1 MKDKKQQSKNKA
13 NEFKKYI
20 SAFWIG
26 FVAICIAIILFFLC
40 ASWGVFG
47 PMPTFDELENPSSN
61 VATEII
67 SSDGKTIGKF
77 YLENRV
83 PVKYEDLPPHLVNAL
98 IATED
103 ERFRSHSGID
113 ARGTLRAVTS
123 IGSSGGA
130 STITQ
135 QLAKLLFH
143 GEGSKNLVKRITQKA
158 KEWVIAVKLE
168 RQYTKDEILT
178 MYLNKADFVNNAV
191 GIRSASKVY
200 LGKEPKDLT
209 VDEAAMLVGMLQN
222 PSYFNPVRR
231 PELVEKRRN
240 VVLHQ
245 MARNEYI
252 TKEESIALQEKSL
265 VLNFTPESHKEGIAT
280 YFREYLRDFMRR
292 WVKENPKKDG
302 TIYDIYRDGLKIYVS
317 IDSRMQKYAEEAV
330 QQHISNLQEEFF
342 IQQKGNKN
350 APFYSINKDETEA
363 IITRAMK
370 NSERWRQMKDQGKSE
385 EDIIKSFEVKTP
397 MRIFSWKG
405 EIDTVMTPRDSILYY
420 KHFLQTGVMAME
432 PQTGHIKAWVGGID
446 YKHFQYDHVGQGARQ
461 VGSVFKPFVY
471 ATAIEQLH
479 YSPCDSIIDSPF
491 TMPKG
496 RYGISDDWSPQNSTR
511 TYKGIMTLKTALA
524 QSVNTVTAKLMDK
537 VGPKAVVNM
546 TRELGVKSDIPQSPA
561 IALGAVDI
569 TVSDMVAAY
578 STFANQGIY
587 VKPMFVTRI
596 EDKNGVIL
604 YNAVPETRDVMS
616 KDVAYA
622 VIKLLEGV
630 TESGSGVRLR
640 TTWQGAGYN
649 RVTGHPY
656 KFTNPIAGKTGT
668 TQNNSDG
675 WFIGMVP
682 NLATGVWV
690 GNDDRAA
697 RFKSMTYGQGA
708 TMALPIWGLFMNK
721 CYADKSLDISTSAF
735 PVPENLSIR
744 VDCRKVV
751 EETEIEDEELTTNEF
766 DF

>member
-1 MKDKKQQSKNKA
+1 MKNKKQVNKNA
-13 NEFKKYI
+13 SGFKKYLT
-20 SAFWIG
+20 AFWIAFLG
-26 FVAICIAIILFFLC
+26 LGIAIVLFFLC

-47 PMPTFDELENPSSN
+47 AMPTFDELENPSSN

-83 PVKYEDLPPHLVNAL
+83 PAKFDDLPPHLVQAL

-103 ERFRSHSGID
+103 ERFYGHSGID

-123 IGSSGGA
+123 VGSSGGA

-143 GEGSKNLVKRITQKA
+143 GEGSRNLAKRIAQKA

-168 RQYTKDEILT
+168 RQYTKEEILT

-191 GIRSASKVY
+191 GIRSAAKVY

-209 VDEAAMLVGMLQN
+209 IDEAAMLVGMLQN
-222 PSYFNPVRR
+222 PAYYNPVRR
-231 PELVEKRRN
+231 PELVQKRRN

-245 MARNEYI
+245 MAKNEFI
-252 TKEESIALQEKSL
+252 TQEVSRRLQEQPLSL
-265 VLNFTPESHKEGIAT
+265 HFTPESHREGIAT
-280 YFREYLRDFMRR
+280 YFREYLRDYMRR

-302 TIYDIYRDGLKIYVS
+302 TTYDIYRDGLKIHVS

-330 QQHISNLQEEFF
+330 QEHISNLQEEFF
-342 IQQKGNKN
+342 IQQKNNKN
-350 APFYSINKDETEA
+350 APFFNISDKETEA
-363 IITRAMK
+363 IVNRAMK
-370 NSERWRQMKDQGKSE
+370 TSERWRQMKDLGKSE
-385 EDIIKSFEVKTP
+385 DEIIKSFQVKTE

-405 EIDTVMTPRDSILYY
+405 EIDTVMTPRDSIIYY
-420 KHFLQTGVMAME
+420 KHFLQTGLMSME
-432 PQTGHIKAWVGGID
+432 PQTGHIKAWVGGIN

-496 RYGISDDWSPQNSTR
+496 RYGIGQDWSPQNSNR
-511 TYKGIMTLKTALA
+511 SYKGIMTLKQALA
-524 QSVNTVTAKLMDK
+524 GSVNTVTAKLMDK

-546 TRELGVKSDIPQSPA
+546 TRDLGVSADIPQSPA

-587 VKPMFVTRI
+587 VKPIFVTRI

-604 YNAVPETRDVMS
+604 FNAVPETKDVLS
-616 KDVAYA
+616 KDVAYT
-622 VIKLLEGV
+622 VVKLLEGV

-640 TTWQGAGYN
+640 TTWQGPGYK

-682 NLATGVWV
+682 NLATGIWV

-697 RFKSMTYGQGA
+697 HFKAMLYGQGA

-721 CYADKSLDISTSAF
+721 CYADKTLHVSKSAF
-735 PVPENLSIR
+735 EVPEGLSIR
-744 VDCRKVV
+744 VDCTKVV
-751 EETEIEDEELTTNEF
+751 QEVDDADEELDTNEF

>member
-1 MKDKKQQSKNKA
+1 MNNKKQMNKKA
-13 NEFKKYI
+13 PSFKKYVA
-20 SAFWIG
+20 AFWIAFLG
-26 FVAICIAIILFFLC
+26 LGVALVLFFLC

-47 PMPTFDELENPSSN
+47 AMPTFDELENPSSN

-83 PVKYEDLPPHLVNAL
+83 PAKYEDLPPHLVQSL

-103 ERFRSHSGID
+103 ERFYGHSGID

-123 IGSSGGA
+123 VGSSGGA

-143 GEGSKNLVKRITQKA
+143 GEGSRNLAKRITQKA

-168 RQYTKDEILT
+168 RQYTKEEILT

-191 GIRSASKVY
+191 GIRSAAKVY

-222 PSYFNPVRR
+222 PAYFNPVRR
-231 PELVEKRRN
+231 PELVQKRRN

-245 MARNEYI
+245 MAKNEFI
-252 TKEESIALQEKSL
+252 SKEESIRLQNEPLSL
-265 VLNFTPESHKEGIAT
+265 HFTPESHREGIAT
-280 YFREYLRDFMRR
+280 YFREYLRDYMRR

-302 TIYDIYRDGLKIYVS
+302 TTYDIYRDGLKIYVS

-330 QQHISNLQEEFF
+330 QEHISNLQEEFF
-342 IQQKGNKN
+342 IRQKTNKN
-350 APFYSINKDETEA
+350 APFYNISAADTEA
-363 IITRAMK
+363 IILRAMK
-370 NSERWRQMKDQGKSE
+370 TSERWRQMKDLGKSE
-385 EDIIKSFEVKTP
+385 DEILKSFEVKTD

-405 EIDTVMTPRDSILYY
+405 EIDTVMTPRDSIVYY
-420 KHFLQTGVMAME
+420 KHFLQTGMMSME
-432 PQTGHIKAWVGGID
+432 PQTGHIKAWVGGIN

-496 RYGISDDWSPQNSTR
+496 RYGIGQDWSPQNSNR
-511 TYKGIMTLKTALA
+511 SYKGIMTLKQALA
-524 QSVNTVTAKLMDK
+524 GSVNTITAKLMDK

-546 TRELGVKSDIPQSPA
+546 TRDLGISAEIPQSPA

-587 VKPMFVTRI
+587 VKPVFVTRI

-604 YNAVPETRDVMS
+604 FNAVPETKDVLS
-616 KDVAYA
+616 KDVAYT
-622 VIKLLEGV
+622 VVKLLEGV

-640 TTWQGAGYN
+640 TTWQGPGYK

-668 TQNNSDG
+668 TQNQSDG

-697 RFKSMTYGQGA
+697 HFNTMLYGQGA
-708 TMALPIWGLFMNK
+708 TMALPIWGLYMNK
-721 CYADKSLDISTSAF
+721 CYADKTLNVSKGTF
-735 PVPENLSIR
+735 EVPEGLSIR
-744 VDCRKVV
+744 VDCSKVLQ
-751 EETEIEDEELTTNEF
+751 ETDKSDDELDTNEF

>member
-1 MKDKKQQSKNKA
+1 MKNKKQTNKNA
-13 NEFKKYI
+13 TDFKKYV
-20 SAFWIG
+20 STFWMAFLG
-26 FVAICIAIILFFLC
+26 LGVAIVLFFLC

-47 PMPTFDELENPSSN
+47 AMPTFDELENPSSN

-83 PVKYEDLPPHLVNAL
+83 PVKYEDLPPHLVQAL

-103 ERFRSHSGID
+103 ERFYGHSGID

-123 IGSSGGA
+123 VGSSGGA

-143 GEGSKNLVKRITQKA
+143 GEGSRNLAKRIAQKA

-168 RQYTKDEILT
+168 RQYTKEEILT

-191 GIRSASKVY
+191 GIRSAAKVY

-209 VDEAAMLVGMLQN
+209 IDEAAMLVGMLQN
-222 PSYFNPVRR
+222 PAYFNPVRR
-231 PELVEKRRN
+231 PELVQKRRN

-245 MARNEYI
+245 MAKNEFI
-252 TKEESIALQEKSL
+252 TKEESLRMQELPLSL
-265 VLNFTPESHKEGIAT
+265 HFTPESHREGIAT
-280 YFREYLRDFMRR
+280 YFREYLRDYMRR

-302 TIYDIYRDGLKIYVS
+302 TTYDIYRDGLKIYVS

-330 QQHISNLQEEFF
+330 QEHISNLQEEFF
-342 IQQKGNKN
+342 ISQKNNKN
-350 APFYSINKDETEA
+350 APFYNITDKETEA
-363 IITRAMK
+363 IINRAMK
-370 NSERWRQMKDQGKSE
+370 TSERWRQMKEQGKSDE
-385 EDIIKSFEVKTP
+385 EILNSFKVKTE

-420 KHFLQTGVMAME
+420 KHFLQTGLMSME
-432 PQTGHIKAWVGGID
+432 PQTGHIKAWVGGIN

-496 RYGISDDWSPQNSTR
+496 RYGISQDWSPQNSNR
-511 TYKGIMTLKTALA
+511 SYKGIMTLKQALA
-524 QSVNTVTAKLMDK
+524 GSVNTVTAKLMDK

-546 TRELGVKSDIPQSPA
+546 TRDLGVSADIPQSPA

-587 VKPMFVTRI
+587 VKPVFVTRI

-604 YNAVPETRDVMS
+604 FNAVPETKDVLS
-616 KDVAYA
+616 KDVAYT

-640 TTWQGAGYN
+640 TTWQGPGYK

-697 RFKSMTYGQGA
+697 HFKAMLYGQGA
-708 TMALPIWGLFMNK
+708 TMALPVWGLFMNK
-721 CYADKSLDISTSAF
+721 CYADKTLHVSKSAF
-735 PVPENLSIR
+735 EVPEGLSIR
-744 VDCRKVV
+744 VDCTKIVQD
-751 EETEIEDEELTTNEF
+751 TITEDEGLDTNEF